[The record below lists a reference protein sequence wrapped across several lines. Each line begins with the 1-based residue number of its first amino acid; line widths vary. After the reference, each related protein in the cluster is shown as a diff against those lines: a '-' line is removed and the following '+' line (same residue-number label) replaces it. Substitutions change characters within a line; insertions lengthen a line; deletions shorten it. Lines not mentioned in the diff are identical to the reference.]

1 MKCCRLKGTDSG
13 SIRSIPSA
21 LYQMFSQEILVQLS
35 ICAAGRYWGLEIERA
50 QTYVGC
56 LHTPPV
62 GALAHALGNLL
73 LMSTDMNFMNLIS
86 EVLSIL
92 CWDDIPAFVKLC
104 GAAFLDFG
112 HLEVNLKS
120 SECCLSQWVVPW
132 LHCSTVNIAKQ
143 VIASD
148 AYLALFQWSCSC
160 ASLEHHTAHKPLDWA
175 ILVKTLNGIHH
186 QHVGTR

>member
-1 MKCCRLKGTDSG
+1 MKCCRLRGTDSG

-21 LYQMFSQEILVQLS
+21 LYQMFSQEVLVQLS
-35 ICAAGRYWGLEIERA
+35 ICCWQVLRPGNWESANLCGML
-50 QTYVGC
+50 T
-56 LHTPPV
+56 HTTCRCFSPCSWKFSSHEHKHEFHEFNFWSV
-62 GALAHALGNLL
+62 KYSLL
-73 LMSTDMNFMNLIS
+73 R
-86 EVLSIL
+86 
-92 CWDDIPAFVKLC
+92 WHPAFVKLC

-112 HLEVNLKS
+112 HSEVNLKS

-148 AYLALFQWSCSC
+148 AYLALFQRSCSC

-175 ILVKTLNGIHH
+175 ILVKTL
-186 QHVGTR
+186 